1 MYLRDAL
8 QEYLQMEKHLN
19 KLPEFNRLTEEE
31 KSMFETIF
39 LKFRNKKGFCKEDNL
54 WCCNW
59 IAHMNDSD
67 SGNYVELF
75 KSIKIYHSLCLT
87 KNSQMESKTINVEW
101 LQIRLVEHNLSCEL
115 SKVEAHLETR
125 FTFIV
130 FRTPSF
136 LIGTHHRGV
145 PICLGSYHIPLTT
158 STFFAALIL
167 LTKTTKGV
175 PIRVK
180 KHCHLT

>member
-1 MYLRDAL
+1 MLYKSICRWRSIWTNFLSSTDWQRRRRVCL
-8 QEYLQMEKHLN
+8 
-19 KLPEFNRLTEEE
+19 KLFFWNLE
-31 KSMFETIF
+31 I
-39 LKFRNKKGFCKEDNL
+39 KKGFCKEDNL

-59 IAHMNDSD
+59 IAHTNDSD
-67 SGNYVELF
+67 SGNDVELF

-130 FRTPSF
+130 FGTPSF

-158 STFFAALIL
+158 STFFVALIL

-175 PIRVK
+175 PIRV
-180 KHCHLT
+180 